1 MSTEYRQF
9 VIDRIEGHW
18 AVLMDDD
25 ETTFEVDRTL
35 LPEGSREG
43 VVLRVPSDG
52 PREFEWERA
61 RVDEEATE
69 ERLAK
74 AKDVLRELKQRDPG
88 GDVVL

>member
-25 ETTFEVDRTL
+25 ETTFEVDRAL

-69 ERLAK
+69 ERLEK
-74 AKDVLRELKQRDPG
+74 AKRLLRELKQRDPG